1 MLRRCLSVEGRCC
14 FDVSFVPQGEV
25 RIRTVS
31 SWRPIDKS
39 GTTSIAEFAV
49 LPIRQHPE
57 HPR

>member
-1 MLRRCLSVEGRCC
+1 
-14 FDVSFVPQGEV
+14 V